1 MSDEEDADIVEDN
14 RLNMQL
20 LMVSNSITMAN
31 SATILKTII
40 SNKPRASARSSK

>member
-1 MSDEEDADIVEDN
+1 MSEEEDADIIEDN
-14 RLNMQL
+14 KLNMQL

-40 SNKPRASARSSK
+40 SNKPKVSARS